1 MKKVLGSVVI
11 LVIIF
16 SCANKNT
23 IEFDQLNHVITK
35 PNNDY
40 KTILDFT
47 KRDTILLNDLS
58 QKLNIDIC
66 ENPYQ
71 NLYLELQD
79 CILKVPVV
87 FKFKCPNAIK
97 CCRNLI
103 DFSVDK
109 SNVVLIDSQHEVLN
123 TEEAS
128 NIFFKSLKNNKS
140 RSSSNLN
147 FFVFNWD
154 PNGLKNKQ
162 RFIEFLNGIILYK
175 NFLKQKST
183 NSNVTDLNS
192 EDQISLLNYK
202 IVINTFN
209 VEVPPPPPPENSID
223 IIKEISD

>member
-1 MKKVLGSVVI
+1 MKKILLVVLI
-11 LVIIF
+11 LIITL
-16 SCANKNT
+16 SCSNKGT

-47 KRDTILLNDLS
+47 KRDAILLSDLS

-66 ENPYQ
+66 TNPHQ
-71 NLYLELQD
+71 NLNLEFEDYNL
-79 CILKVPVV
+79 IVPVV
-87 FKFKCPNAIK
+87 FNFKCPNSFRF
-97 CCRNLI
+97 CRGLV

-128 NIFFKSLKNNKS
+128 NIFFKSLKNNQS
-140 RSSSNLN
+140 RSSSNLK

-154 PNGLKNKQ
+154 PNVLKNKQ

-183 NSNVTDLNS
+183 NSIAADLTSDKQN
-192 EDQISLLNYK
+192 SLLNYK

-209 VEVPPPPPPENSID
+209 VEVPPPPPPEYSID